1 MANAKI
7 LRFLPAI
14 RPIFMILIAEGK
26 SQQYLRRNILMK
38 QAMITSIPRTIIY
51 SINNDF
57 VLQFCNNIVI
67 FELSFST
74 VTDEI
79 QLVDPAIKGR
89 RVLDGFFRSGTRQM
103 VFANYGFLFL
113 RSAAPIQR
121 STDGHT

>member
-38 QAMITSIPRTIIY
+38 QAMTT

-67 FELSFST
+67 FELSFNT

-79 QLVDPAIKGR
+79 Q
-89 RVLDGFFRSGTRQM
+89 
-103 VFANYGFLFL
+103 
-113 RSAAPIQR
+113 
-121 STDGHT
+121 

>member
-1 MANAKI
+1 
-7 LRFLPAI
+7 
-14 RPIFMILIAEGK
+14 MILIAEGK

-67 FELSFST
+67 FELPFNT

-79 QLVDPAIKGR
+79 Q
-89 RVLDGFFRSGTRQM
+89 
-103 VFANYGFLFL
+103 
-113 RSAAPIQR
+113 
-121 STDGHT
+121 

>member
-38 QAMITSIPRTIIY
+38 HIY

-67 FELSFST
+67 FELSFNT

-79 QLVDPAIKGR
+79 
-89 RVLDGFFRSGTRQM
+89 
-103 VFANYGFLFL
+103 
-113 RSAAPIQR
+113 
-121 STDGHT
+121 

>member
-67 FELSFST
+67 FELPFNT

-79 QLVDPAIKGR
+79 Q
-89 RVLDGFFRSGTRQM
+89 
-103 VFANYGFLFL
+103 
-113 RSAAPIQR
+113 
-121 STDGHT
+121 

>member
-14 RPIFMILIAEGK
+14 RPIFRILIAEGK

-79 QLVDPAIKGR
+79 Q
-89 RVLDGFFRSGTRQM
+89 
-103 VFANYGFLFL
+103 
-113 RSAAPIQR
+113 
-121 STDGHT
+121 